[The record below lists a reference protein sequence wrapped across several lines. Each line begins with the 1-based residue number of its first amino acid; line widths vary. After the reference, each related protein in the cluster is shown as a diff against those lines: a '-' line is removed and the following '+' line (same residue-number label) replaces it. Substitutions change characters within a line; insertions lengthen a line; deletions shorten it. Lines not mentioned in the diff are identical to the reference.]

1 MIGGERSGKREENA
15 ERVEESGEEWEGS
28 AGRRGSVF
36 KLGNA
41 EGCVDAHDEIL
52 IVIAGVS

>member
-1 MIGGERSGKREENA
+1 MEERGAGREENA
-15 ERVEESGEEWEGS
+15 ERLEESGEEWEGS

-36 KLGNA
+36 KLGDA

-52 IVIAGVS
+52 VVIAGVS

>member
-1 MIGGERSGKREENA
+1 MIGGERSEAREENV
-15 ERVEESGEEWEGS
+15 ERVEESGGEWEGS

-36 KLGNA
+36 KLGDA

-52 IVIAGVS
+52 VVIAGVS